1 MVEERLLLIF
11 SYLLISG
18 LLLMFCFYTSFSK
31 KIKLCGVVFV
41 TAFYFLSWNTYTNLL
56 GWPSAQDLP
65 EEFRIIWVVIEEPKK
80 ETGKEGGLYLWV
92 RLLDEAKI
100 VHGKPRAYKLEWS
113 EENYKKAQFA
123 LLKLKEGEQLNGK
136 KTYGVINKDK
146 EGDKANLYE
155 SQGEQEEG
163 VPSFE
168 FEEIPARTLPPKT
181 LILN

>member
-11 SYLLISG
+11 SYLLIAG

-113 EENYKKAQFA
+113 EENYKKA
-123 LLKLKEGEQLNGK
+123 
-136 KTYGVINKDK
+136 
-146 EGDKANLYE
+146 
-155 SQGEQEEG
+155 
-163 VPSFE
+163 
-168 FEEIPARTLPPKT
+168 
-181 LILN
+181 